1 LRGNGILS
9 RLSRSVKYYLN
20 NMNKFVLALI
30 AVMMLVSQ
38 VACTGES
45 QESHNY
51 IGTPGYGGIYRG
63 RPGYGGIH
71 RGGFGGSRFGGSRFG
86 GSRFGGS
93 RFGGSRFG
101 GSRFGGSRFGG
112 RRYSFGGRGFGGRGF
127 SHEESE

>member
-63 RPGYGGIH
+63 RPGYGGIQ
-71 RGGFGGSRFGGSRFG
+71 GSQGEGSEVQ
-86 GSRFGGS
+86 GSEVQGS
-93 RFGGSRFG
+93 EVQGSVVQDLEDAGTPLAEGALEEGDSVMRKASDLIRADNV
-101 GSRFGGSRFGG
+101 SR
-112 RRYSFGGRGFGGRGF
+112 
-127 SHEESE
+127 